1 MNITAIHLASALCAA
16 LLPAGLAH
24 ATSVDSP
31 FSTLTGAAPL
41 VIGHRGA
48 PAYLPEN
55 TIGGN
60 ELAAQMGS
68 DYIETDVMMT
78 ADGVLIAMHDTTLTR
93 TTDVEDFY
101 APRDGGYRVSDFT
114 YAELQVLTVQPTGT
128 GSATYP
134 GFDPLAENAFR
145 VPTFADMLDAL
156 TAYNAAMG
164 TSVGMLTEGKYGYD
178 AATNRA
184 VIETLIDRGYDTPE
198 ESAVQAFNFANV
210 SDYAA
215 LIEEAGVEMGVAQLG
230 RGLLIDG
237 TYYANDYGTTFVNF
251 GDLSG
256 YVDTVALQIGS
267 ITEGLIDAAHDVGLS
282 VYGWTFRPTD
292 ADDAVAATAAFL
304 DWGLD
309 GFITDN
315 PDTVNAAISAFR
327 IAAIP
332 VPGALPL
339 LALALGGLVGAGRL
353 RRRG

>member
-1 MNITAIHLASALCAA
+1 MHITTIRLAGALCAA
-16 LLPAGLAH
+16 ILPAAMAQA
-24 ATSVDSP
+24 ATVPGP
-31 FSTLTGAAPL
+31 FPTLTGAAPL

-60 ELAAQMGS
+60 ELAARMGS
-68 DYIETDVMMT
+68 DFIETDVMMT

-93 TTDVEDFY
+93 TTDVEAFY
-101 APRDGGYRVSDFT
+101 APRDGGYRVADFT
-114 YAELQVLTVQPTGT
+114 YDELRVLTVEPTGT
-128 GSATYP
+128 GSAAYP
-134 GFDPLAENAFR
+134 GFDPIAENAYR
-145 VPTFADMLDAL
+145 IPTFADMLDAL
-156 TAYNAAMG
+156 TAYNAATG
-164 TSVGMLTEGKYGYD
+164 SSVGMLTEGKYAYD
-178 AATNRA
+178 ADTNRA
-184 VIETLIDRGYDTPE
+184 VIETLIDRGYDTPAE
-198 ESAVQAFNFANV
+198 LAVQAFNFANV

-215 LIEEAGVEMGVAQLG
+215 LLEAAGVEMGVAQLG

-251 GDLSG
+251 ADMAT
-256 YVDTVALQIGS
+256 YVDTLAFQIGS
-267 ITEGLIDAAHDVGLS
+267 ITEGLIDAAHGLGLS

-292 ADDAVAATAAFL
+292 ADDAVADTAPFL

-327 IAAIP
+327 IASIP

-339 LALALGGLVGAGRL
+339 LALSLGGLAGAGRL